1 MYRIL
6 LADDEGIMLNSLKH
20 IIESNFGSECEITCV
35 KTGRGVVEQA
45 ESFRPDISF
54 VDIQMPGL
62 NGIQAIK
69 EIRQTNK
76 TMVIVIISAF
86 DKFGYAQEAVNL
98 GVMEY
103 LTKPVNKKTILDV
116 CMRAMHQVDDIRK
129 KRSDD
134 LRIREKLEI
143 VVPMI
148 ESGFIYN
155 ILQDDTEIYQESYE
169 EMLNITDKFCS
180 LLVLEFGDSEEKGV
194 MTNAVGV
201 SVKASRFY
209 PQLREIIKDYFDCI
223 VGSVMGNRVVAYI
236 PVKRENFQY
245 EERVEMITRTRNMIH
260 KLENRI
266 DSRFRAGIG
275 TVRPME
281 EAKESYNEALTAL
294 RECEGHVVHFRD
306 LPSYKEYEGEY
317 PVNLENKYYQRG
329 VKADKAGA
337 LRCAGE
343 IYDWMVKN
351 YGDCR
356 EDIEIKVLE
365 LVMQLE
371 YRGFQKG
378 GMKYG
383 FRYRHNYMK
392 EVREAAGFEE
402 LRRWFMG
409 KTAKMCESMG
419 SLREKESESLVFRV
433 KNYIDE
439 NYQKE
444 LSLDE
449 VSRMVDVSPYYLSR
463 LFKQETGKTF
473 IEYLTSVRMK
483 EARRLLANPDYSI
496 KEVCVMSGYGDP
508 NYFSRIFKKYEGIT
522 PTEYREG

>member
-20 IIESNFGSECEITCV
+20 IIESNFGSECEIVCV
-35 KTGRGVVEQA
+35 KTGRGVIEQA
-45 ESFRPDISF
+45 ESFRPDIAF

-76 TMVIVIISAF
+76 TMMIIIISAY
-86 DKFGYAQEAVNL
+86 DKFGYAQEALNL
-98 GVMEY
+98 GVMDY
-103 LTKPVNKKTILDV
+103 LTKPVNKKVILDV
-116 CMRAMHQVDDIRK
+116 CMKAMHKVDDIRQ

-134 LRIREKLEI
+134 LKIKEKLEI

-155 ILQDDTEIYQESYE
+155 ILQDDTEIYQERYK
-169 EMLNITDKFCS
+169 EMLNITEQYCTVI
-180 LLVLEFGDSEEKGV
+180 VLEFGDSEEKGI

-209 PQLREIIKDYFDCI
+209 PKLRETVRDYFECI
-223 VGSVMGNRVVAYI
+223 IGSVMGNRVVICI
-236 PVKRENFQY
+236 PVENETLKY
-245 EERVEMITRTRNMIH
+245 EERVEIITRTRNMVH
-260 KLENRI
+260 KLESRI

-275 TVRPME
+275 TVKPLE
-281 EAKESYNEALTAL
+281 EARESYNEALTAL
-294 RECEGHVVHFRD
+294 RESDSHVVHFRD

-317 PVNLENKYYQRG
+317 PVNLENKYYQYG
-329 VKADKAGA
+329 IKADTEGA
-337 LRCAGE
+337 VRCAGE
-343 IYDWMVKN
+343 LFDWMLKN
-351 YGDCR
+351 YPDSR

-383 FRYRHNYMK
+383 FHYRHNYMK
-392 EVREAAGFEE
+392 EVQEAAGYEE
-402 LRRWFMG
+402 IRRWFQE
-409 KTAKMCESMG
+409 KTRQMCESMG
-419 SLREKESESLVFRV
+419 SLRAKESESLVSKV

-444 LSLDE
+444 ITLDE
-449 VSRMVDVSPYYLSR
+449 AARMVDVSPYYLSR

-473 IEYLTSVRMK
+473 IEYLTSARMK
-483 EARRLLANPDYSI
+483 QARLLLSDPKYSI
-496 KEVCVMSGYGDP
+496 KEVCILSGYSDP
-508 NYFSRIFKKYEGIT
+508 NYFSRIFKKYEGVT
-522 PTEYREG
+522 PSEYRER